1 MDFSTDSPNSSNNF
15 FLIILLYSC
24 PFTINTGKDIIMA
37 ISATVPLVVQTPAQ
51 VEITYDTW
59 YVTSIMI
66 ESTPAL
72 TNALVNM
79 RRCRYIGD
87 DIELAPLSTAV
98 TFAVAD
104 LYAEAES
111 DAALATALPNVLAAV
126 ASMGTS
132 RNLL

>member
-1 MDFSTDSPNSSNNF
+1 
-15 FLIILLYSC
+15 
-24 PFTINTGKDIIMA
+24 MA